1 PLIQTDGRIK
11 SKAPNIDLNLLKR
24 REEEL
29 PKSSLCGQGSAAD
42 PLTSFSLTIRSRK
55 FTDPHNRGPD
65 SRLQGLFKWDDLVP
79 TPKLS
84 IPDRPKLRSSPFGAR
99 IRNKRG
105 RKGLSPILS
114 DASTPDFSAAVPNL
128 ALKSTILNWCNSSL
142 VDHPKPIDND
152 IAEDVICAQ
161 VASKEQQFQETKNK
175 TQGAEEDD
183 NNGVN
188 LADAQAELNRRS
200 NLFGSNSEESMAAA
214 TSGSST
220 PLPLTTR
227 PSCCSCL
234 SSSEIDVLNPS
245 PVEEDDVVA
254 MLKSPRVFG
263 REEAVKS
270 LRKITRTREEW
281 KCDPRS

>member
-1 PLIQTDGRIK
+1 MVVAIHGCK
-11 SKAPNIDLNLLKR
+11 VYSN
-24 REEEL
+24 
-29 PKSSLCGQGSAAD
+29 G
-42 PLTSFSLTIRSRK
+42 
-55 FTDPHNRGPD
+55 
-65 SRLQGLFKWDDLVP
+65 DDLVP

-114 DASTPDFSAAVPNL
+114 DGSTPDFSAVVPNL

-175 TQGAEEDD
+175 TQGANEDD

-200 NLFGSNSEESMAAA
+200 NLFGLNSEESMAAA

-254 MLKSPRVFG
+254 MLKSPWVFG

-270 LRKITRTREEW
+270 LRKITRTKEEW
-281 KCDPRS
+281 KCDP